1 MELELPGCSLTWIL
15 AALLPILIY
24 LYHNRQLSVFK
35 KMGVP
40 APRQW
45 PIVGDF
51 FGQLKRGLWAPDYQV
66 EMMRQYGKVYGV
78 FSGSSPILIVS
89 DPEMLREI
97 FIKQFHNFSRRN
109 AEFMTLNT
117 IPSGR
122 YLINLS
128 GEDWK
133 NIRTTITPAFST
145 GKLKQMVGQLNRCAN
160 ILADTVGGFAKTGKP
175 FKAREL
181 TGGFTMDAIAST
193 AFGTEID
200 SQRNPEDPFVIHGRQ
215 GFKFDFRNPILWL
228 WIFFPKIM
236 RPILEATDWDFFPR
250 KSYRF
255 FENVFDQ
262 LMDMRQQGGIERVDF
277 MQLMANAHKE
287 KDEEDEGMEEVKVHG
302 QRKALTKADVVSNG
316 ILFFLAGYDTTAST
330 MAYTMYNLALNQE
343 AQDTVIQE
351 VDNAMEGKDELHR
364 LWRDH
369 VGIRPRYA
377 GRGAPASRSLTS
389 GNNDTIPCVFSSNN
403 NKCSSP
409 ANCDRTRFKSI
420 ARGPDVRNDDV
431 DHEAVGQL
439 TYLEMCIMET
449 LRLYPPGANVM
460 TRCSVEDTVVKGLSI
475 PKGVTILTP
484 VQAIHYDP
492 ERWPEPK
499 KFIPE
504 RFTKEERE
512 KRNPFD
518 WMPFGA
524 GPRNCIGMRLA
535 LLEAKIGLA
544 KVFMKYRILP
554 CQETQI
560 PLKMRKH
567 DVFPTAED
575 GVMLKATPRNHQGTS
590 PAEEYI
596 GLPNSPRARLPRS
609 SNLDR
614 RAKGSCRPKN
624 EFGIQGTF
632 RRGNRHLCPFSAC

>member
-24 LYHNRQLSVFK
+24 LYHIRQLSVFK

-51 FGQLKRGLWAPDYQV
+51 FGQMKRGLWAPDYQV

-78 FSGSSPILIVS
+78 YSGSSPILIVS

-160 ILADTVGGFAKTGKP
+160 ILADTVGGFANTDKP

-351 VDNAMEGKDELHR
+351 VDNAMEGKD
-364 LWRDH
+364 
-369 VGIRPRYA
+369 
-377 GRGAPASRSLTS
+377 
-389 GNNDTIPCVFSSNN
+389 
-403 NKCSSP
+403 
-409 ANCDRTRFKSI
+409 
-420 ARGPDVRNDDV
+420 DV

-518 WMPFGA
+518 WLPFGA
-524 GPRNCIGMRLA
+524 GPRSCIGMRLA

-560 PLKMRKH
+560 PLKMKKH

-575 GVMLKATPRNHQGTS
+575 GVMLKATPRNQS
-590 PAEEYI
+590 E
-596 GLPNSPRARLPRS
+596 N
-609 SNLDR
+609 
-614 RAKGSCRPKN
+614 
-624 EFGIQGTF
+624 
-632 RRGNRHLCPFSAC
+632 